1 MPPGPGSAVGAA
13 HGAPKEAVPT
23 DRKHCKRDGEGTLL
37 PPTWERAHGLGRG
50 SRWRLPLPRARLW
63 PRSVSR
69 GPAVPAPSANTG
81 SQLRFHERIC
91 PGEWMRAVPVCPTS
105 AVPPTGAATEAQGDE
120 AALDRFL
127 FCRRGRSRRYSCA
140 GGVPEPGPGEKR
152 RFFAGPRT
160 APRSCGCGVCGS
172 AQCPGV
178 G

>member
-23 DRKHCKRDGEGTLL
+23 DRRHCKRDGEGTLL

-50 SRWRLPLPRARLW
+50 SRWRRPLPRARLW

-105 AVPPTGAATEAQGDE
+105 ACSLRGLCLLLGLPQKPAPRLEQGIGGVPCGSVPPTATPSTWGFWGRGGPTARGG
-120 AALDRFL
+120 FL
-127 FCRRGRSRRYSCA
+127 CH
-140 GGVPEPGPGEKR
+140 
-152 RFFAGPRT
+152 T
-160 APRSCGCGVCGS
+160 GVCGCHS
-172 AQCPGV
+172 YR
-178 G
+178 